1 MRRTKIVATMGPA
14 TDTPESVEE
23 MLAAGVDVVRMNFS
37 HGEAEDHIKRAQMVR
52 DAAERLGKTVAILG
66 DLQGPKIRIERFEHD
81 KVIINDGDT
90 FILDSNLDKYAGT
103 PERVGIAYKDLP
115 RDVQAGDELLL
126 DDGRIV
132 LHVREVKGHE
142 IHTEVTVGGVL
153 SNNKGINKRGGGIS
167 AEALT
172 DKDKEDIKT
181 AAKIDIDFLA
191 VSFPRNAE
199 DLDLARALLHDA
211 GGSAAIVSKIER
223 AEAVEQPVLDEII
236 LASDVIMVARG
247 DLGVEIGDANL
258 PLMQK
263 KLIKRARTLNCVVIT
278 ATQMMETMIENTIPT
293 RAEVFDVAN
302 AVMDGTDA
310 VMLSGETAMGKHP
323 AKVVEAMSTICEE
336 AEQSSWS
343 KKSKHRIGKRFD
355 RIDEGIAMST
365 MYAANHMRVKGIG
378 ALTESGSTA
387 LWMSRISSGIPIYA
401 MTTHKK
407 TCRKVA
413 MYRGVYPVYMHE
425 KMTDSRKANRIVVDH
440 LISDKI
446 VSDGDLV
453 IITRGDL
460 LGAGTDG
467 GTNQMKIIQVGDH
480 VR

>member
-14 TDTPESVEE
+14 TDTPESIEE

-52 DAAERLGKTVAILG
+52 DAADRLNIVVGILG
-66 DLQGPKIRIERFEHD
+66 DLQGPKIRIERFEND
-81 KVIINDGDT
+81 KINIEEGEN
-90 FILDSNLDKYAGT
+90 FILDSSLDKHAGT
-103 PERVGIAYKDLP
+103 QERVGIAYKDLP
-115 RDVQAGDELLL
+115 NDVIEGDELLL
-126 DDGRIV
+126 DDGRVV
-132 LHVREVKGHE
+132 LQVSSVQGSE
-142 IHTEVTVGGVL
+142 IHTKVIVGGIL

-172 DKDKEDIKT
+172 EKDREDIKT
-181 AAKIDIDFLA
+181 AAKIGVDFLA
-191 VSFPRNAE
+191 VSFPRNAD
-199 DLDLARALLHDA
+199 DLNLARSLLIKA
-211 GGSAAIVSKIER
+211 GGEASIVSKIER
-223 AEAVEQPVLDEII
+223 AEAVVQPVLDEII
-236 LASDVIMVARG
+236 QASDVIMVARG

-310 VMLSGETAMGKHP
+310 VMLSGETAVGKYP
-323 AKVVEAMSTICEE
+323 AKVVETMSGICEE
-336 AEQSSWS
+336 AE
-343 KKSKHRIGKRFD
+343 KFGRKSKHRIGIRFE

-365 MYAANHMRVKGIG
+365 MYAANHMGVKGIG
-378 ALTESGSTA
+378 ALTESGTTVK
-387 LWMSRISSGIPIYA
+387 LMSRISSGIPIYA

-407 TCRKVA
+407 TCRKVSL
-413 MYRGVYPVYMHE
+413 YRGVYPVWIKE
-425 KMTDSRKANRIVVDH
+425 KISSSRHANSVVVERLIDDRIVNKD
-440 LISDKI
+440 
-446 VSDGDLV
+446 DLV
-453 IITRGDL
+453 IVTRGDL
-460 LGAGTDG
+460 VGAGADG
-467 GTNQMKIIQVGDH
+467 GTNQMKVIRVGEH